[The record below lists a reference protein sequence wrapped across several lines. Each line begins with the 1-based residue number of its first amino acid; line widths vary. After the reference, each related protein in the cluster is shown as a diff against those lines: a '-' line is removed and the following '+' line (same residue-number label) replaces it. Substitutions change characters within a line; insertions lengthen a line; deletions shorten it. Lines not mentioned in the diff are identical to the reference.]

1 MIKYQN
7 GQYVYL
13 YPPPPPILLIN
24 TNQAGKVLIY
34 VYSHAQHVVIIIY
47 LQN

>member
-7 GQYVYL
+7 GQYLYL
-13 YPPPPPILLIN
+13 YPPLLLIN

-34 VYSHAQHVVIIIY
+34 VYFHVQHVVIIIY
-47 LQN
+47 LQK

>member
-13 YPPPPPILLIN
+13 YPPLLLIN

-34 VYSHAQHVVIIIY
+34 VYFWGKHIVIIIY